1 MAKVCIICG
10 KEIKK
15 IEGASKVKEDV
26 VIESLRKIKKRFGI
40 AKNNELFVCEEDYE
54 KYREKRKQF
63 ERNFTFASALAA
75 AILFLLIIVPIFF
88 GSLPSLG
95 SIFFG
100 LVVGI
105 FLILMALISYLPAV
119 EGKVEAMGM
128 EKKKIKQKNR

>member
-10 KEIKK
+10 NEIKK
-15 IEGASKVKEDV
+15 IGGAYRVKEDV
-26 VIESLRKIKKRFGI
+26 VIEWLRKIKKRFGI

-75 AILFLLIIVPIFF
+75 AILLLLIIVPVFF

-100 LVVGI
+100 LIVGI

-119 EGKVEAMGM
+119 EAKAEAVGM
-128 EKKKIKQKNR
+128 EKKSTKKKNR